1 MLRVKINKLELEL
14 SQRHWKMY
22 KYFILFQNGQK
33 KVTKRKPIKVIE
45 EQSKSDFKTLKNY
58 IRIFF
63 LSQANCTVDSKIT
76 FPLIFSHEFHL
87 KKIKLIFVPDFTK
100 IHIIQQDIEFD

>member
-1 MLRVKINKLELEL
+1 
-14 SQRHWKMY
+14 MY

-33 KVTKRKPIKVIE
+33 KVTKSKPIKVIE

-63 LSQANCTVDSKIT
+63 YLKPIAQ
-76 FPLIFSHEFHL
+76 LIP
-87 KKIKLIFVPDFTK
+87 K
-100 IHIIQQDIEFD
+100 

>member
-1 MLRVKINKLELEL
+1 MAKK
-14 SQRHWKMY
+14 
-22 KYFILFQNGQK
+22 K
-33 KVTKRKPIKVIE
+33 KVTKSKPIKVIE

-63 LSQANCTVDSKIT
+63 FISSQLHSWFQNNISVNFFTRIS
-76 FPLIFSHEFHL
+76 P

-100 IHIIQQDIEFD
+100 IHIIQQDIEFDWILLGIHKSDLLNWISLQ

>member
-1 MLRVKINKLELEL
+1 
-14 SQRHWKMY
+14 MY

-33 KVTKRKPIKVIE
+33 KKVTKSKPIKVIE

-87 KKIKLIFVPDFTK
+87 KNQVNFCARFYKNSYHSTGY
-100 IHIIQQDIEFD
+100 

>member
-1 MLRVKINKLELEL
+1 
-14 SQRHWKMY
+14 MY

-33 KVTKRKPIKVIE
+33 KKVTKSKPIKVIE

-63 LSQANCTVDSKIT
+63 YLKPFAQ
-76 FPLIFSHEFHL
+76 LIP
-87 KKIKLIFVPDFTK
+87 K
-100 IHIIQQDIEFD
+100 

>member
-1 MLRVKINKLELEL
+1 MNLNLNYRKDTGKCINI
-14 SQRHWKMY
+14 SFYFKMA
-22 KYFILFQNGQK
+22 KK
-33 KVTKRKPIKVIE
+33 KVTKSKPIKVIE

-87 KKIKLIFVPDFTK
+87 KIKLIFVPDFTK